1 MELTKSQSN
10 AVEQLVEKTTS
21 YLTSSEE
28 IKTKLKKGIYFEAPT
43 GSGKTF
49 MILNDSDELIKWNK
63 KYIGKEIM
71 LVFVTLSSAKLHT
84 QTEDRLHKYK

>member
-28 IKTKLKKGIYFEAPT
+28 IKTKLKKGIPSFPV
-43 GSGKTF
+43 S
-49 MILNDSDELIKWNK
+49 
-63 KYIGKEIM
+63 
-71 LVFVTLSSAKLHT
+71 
-84 QTEDRLHKYK
+84 